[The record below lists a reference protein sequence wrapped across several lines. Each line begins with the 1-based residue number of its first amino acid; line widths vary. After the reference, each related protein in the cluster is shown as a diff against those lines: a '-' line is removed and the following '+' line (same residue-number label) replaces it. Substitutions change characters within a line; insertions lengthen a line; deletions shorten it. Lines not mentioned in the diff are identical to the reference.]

1 MDRGRASFLLNY
13 RRTDSNRSLEAVIRA
28 KTREQAVRELINR
41 WTRRGVRI
49 TIGTIHNV
57 TNDVEP
63 TA

>member
-13 RRTDSNRSLEAVIRA
+13 RRIDSNQSHEAVIRA
-28 KTREQAVRELINR
+28 KTREQAVRELVNR

-57 TNDVEP
+57 TGDVEA